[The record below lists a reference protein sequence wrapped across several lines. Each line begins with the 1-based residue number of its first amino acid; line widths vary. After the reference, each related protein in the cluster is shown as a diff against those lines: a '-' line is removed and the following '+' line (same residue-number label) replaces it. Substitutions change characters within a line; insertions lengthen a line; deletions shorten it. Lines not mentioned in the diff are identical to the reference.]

1 MADFIPRSD
10 DEVVAWCANFV
21 GKLGTHGATVGL
33 STTEVTDLKK
43 HCEDT
48 VAALQQSGKK
58 RAEYQSAVAAAEA
71 AKVTHLGPVRAQ
83 LRRMKTHPAWT
94 EVIGRDLQALSSTGN
109 TIAMDELVPDL
120 EAKVLATGVVLKF
133 KKGPLDGVN
142 LYVRRQGEQSWRFL
156 ARDNRSP
163 YEDKSPSEKPGQL
176 EQREYRAVGV
186 VADAEV
192 GQPSKIVSV
201 AVSQ

>member
-43 HCEDT
+43 HCEDA

-94 EVIGRDLQALSSTGN
+94 EVIGRDLQALSSTSN
-109 TIAMDELVPDL
+109 TVAMDELVPDL
-120 EAKVLATGVVLKF
+120 EAGGGDLTGDSAVLGVSTIDV
-133 KKGPLDGVN
+133 
-142 LYVRRQGEQSWRFL
+142 
-156 ARDNRSP
+156 ASP
-163 YEDKSPSEKPGQL
+163 DL
-176 EQREYRAVGV
+176 EQDVKDQYEITAEAGASATEAARPSIVHSRMAATVSGRALPRTVTR
-186 VADAEV
+186 
-192 GQPSKIVSV
+192 PSCAALKAARSR
-201 AVSQ
+201 